1 MKRTKFITW
10 KRARALAAVCAIVM
24 LITAM
29 SVSASAE
36 GMENTGKGMP
46 QQRGQMQPSGGMQQR
61 GEMPGGQRMQGNGF
75 RSAFDGEEPPEKPED
90 GFPPEFDGEE
100 PPEKPEG
107 GFPPE
112 SDGEEPPEKPE
123 GDLSSELPEEE
134 TQQNRIF
141 GRGRKP
147 SRRMFRSEGST
158 GSSENS

>member
-75 RSAFDGEEPPEKPED
+75 RSAFDGEEPPEKPEG
-90 GFPPEFDGEE
+90 GFPPEF
-100 PPEKPEG
+100 
-107 GFPPE
+107 
-112 SDGEEPPEKPE
+112 DGEEPPEKPE

-134 TQQNRIF
+134 TRQNRSF